1 MNRGVRRGKKSGA
14 ALVVVIWVVMLLSLL
29 VMGIANVGKLYPQ
42 LVDITQEAS
51 RLALKNLDEKLGN

>member
-1 MNRGVRRGKKSGA
+1 
-14 ALVVVIWVVMLLSLL
+14 
-29 VMGIANVGKLYPQ
+29 MGIANVGKLYPQ